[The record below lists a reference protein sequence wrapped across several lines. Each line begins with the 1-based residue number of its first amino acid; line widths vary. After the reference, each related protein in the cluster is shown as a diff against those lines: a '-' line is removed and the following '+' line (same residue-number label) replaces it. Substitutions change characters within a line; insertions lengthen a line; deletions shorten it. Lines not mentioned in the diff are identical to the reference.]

1 MEHLTRNT
9 HNDRIIYTLE
19 SIKQNNQSMVDKEI
33 SILIEKIINVFVGVF
48 SSIISASVVGIL
60 KGEEKIPGGIL
71 GICLIFVVVLLGIW
85 FLSAKWIVP
94 FFYNITHK
102 KHIDLSPQSKQIAV
116 KNFNTYVLQ
125 KVAEVTET
133 IAVIRSTN
141 DNECKILNYIISLY
155 KFQEIVDFLYDKF
168 MVDKNQIRRSCD
180 DGASELLRYS
190 FNAYTVK
197 IVVGLAKNIG
207 REMESML
214 SNDEVILQM
223 PGIELF
229 EKDLCFVIGKL
240 NKLEI

>member
-33 SILIEKIINVFVGVF
+33 STLIEKIINVFVGVL
-48 SSIISASVVGIL
+48 SSIISASIVGIL
-60 KGEEKIPGGIL
+60 KGEEKIPCGIL
-71 GICLIFVVVLLGIW
+71 GMFLIFIIVLLGIW

-102 KHIDLSPQSKQIAV
+102 KHIDLSPESTQIAV
-116 KNFNTYVLQ
+116 KHFNTYVLQ
-125 KVAEVTET
+125 KIAEVTET
-133 IAVIRSTN
+133 IAVIQSTN

-168 MVDKNQIRRSCD
+168 EVDKNKVRKSID
-180 DGASELLRYS
+180 DGACELLKYS
-190 FNAYTVK
+190 FNAYTVG

-214 SNDEVILQM
+214 RNDEIILKM

-229 EKDLCFVIGKL
+229 EKDLYFVIGKL
-240 NKLEI
+240 NKLKI